1 MNTVIAKNSVVLGR
15 SSFAGERGSLAGRRF
30 TPAESRGTLQIRAAG
45 LKEIKSRNDSV
56 KNTKK
61 ITDAMKLVAAAKVRR
76 AQDAVVNGRPFSEAL
91 VKVLFGVN
99 QKLAAE
105 DVDSPLCT
113 IRPVKKV
120 MLMCVTGDRG
130 LCGGYNSFVIK
141 KTEQRAMELQ
151 SQGLEVSIITIGRKG
166 ESYFKRRPQYNMAKT
181 FNLGQ
186 NPNSKQAQGIADEI
200 YADFVSGEVDK
211 VEMIFTKFVSL
222 ISSKPIVQTL
232 VPLSPQ
238 GELCDVDGN
247 CVDAAEDEVFQLT
260 TSEGK
265 LSVERSSTPVET
277 GDLDA
282 SLIFEQEPAQILDA
296 LLPLYLNSQL
306 LRSLQESLA
315 SELAARMNAMSNAS
329 DNAKE
334 LSKNLSRIY
343 NRGRQAKITTELS
356 EICAGAAST

>member
-1 MNTVIAKNSVVLGR
+1 MSAHALSTRRCGFSGDTAALSTRKAISAQGR
-15 SSFAGERGSLAGRRF
+15 GA
-30 TPAESRGTLQIRAAG
+30 LQVRAAG
-45 LKEIKSRNDSV
+45 LKEIKVRNDSV

-91 VKVLFGVN
+91 VKVLYGVN
-99 QKLAAE
+99 QKLRTE
-105 DVDSPLCT
+105 DVDSPLCN
-113 IRPVKKV
+113 IRPVRKV
-120 MLMCVTGDRG
+120 LLTCVTGDRG

-141 KTEQRAMELQ
+141 KTELRAKELMA
-151 SQGLEVSIITIGRKG
+151 QGVEVCLMCIGKKGIT
-166 ESYFKRRPQYNMAKT
+166 YFKRRPQYNMVKQVE
-181 FNLGQ
+181 LGQ

-200 YADFVSGEVDK
+200 YADFVSGDVDK
-211 VEMIFTKFVSL
+211 VEMVFTKFVSL
-222 ISSKPIVQTL
+222 ISSSPIVQTL
-232 VPLSPQ
+232 VPLSPE

-247 CVDAAEDEVFQLT
+247 CVDAADDEVFKLT
-260 TSEGK
+260 TTGGK
-265 LSVERSSTPVET
+265 LSVERTVMPVTT

-334 LSKNLSRIY
+334 LSKTLSRIY
-343 NRGRQAKITTELS
+343 NRGRQAKITTELA
-356 EICAGAAST
+356 EICSGSIA

>member
-1 MNTVIAKNSVVLGR
+1 VLY
-15 SSFAGERGSLAGRRF
+15 
-30 TPAESRGTLQIRAAG
+30 
-45 LKEIKSRNDSV
+45 
-56 KNTKK
+56 
-61 ITDAMKLVAAAKVRR
+61 
-76 AQDAVVNGRPFSEAL
+76 
-91 VKVLFGVN
+91 GVN
-99 QKLAAE
+99 QKLRNE
-105 DVDSPLCT
+105 DVDSPLCN

-120 MLMCVTGDRG
+120 LLTCVTGDRG

-141 KTEQRAMELQ
+141 KTEQRAKELM
-151 SQGLEVSIITIGRKG
+151 GMGVEVCLMCIGKKGIT
-166 ESYFKRRPQYNMAKT
+166 YFKRRPQYNMVKSVE
-181 FNLGQ
+181 LGQ

-211 VEMIFTKFVSL
+211 VEMVFTKFVSL
-222 ISSKPIVQTL
+222 ISSSPIVQTL
-232 VPLSPQ
+232 VPLSPE
-238 GELCDVDGN
+238 GELCDTDGN
-247 CVDAAEDEVFQLT
+247 CIDAADDEVFKLT

-265 LSVERSSTPVET
+265 FSVERTAMPVAT

-334 LSKNLSRIY
+334 LSKSLSRIY
-343 NRGRQAKITTELS
+343 NRGRQAKITTELA
-356 EICAGAAST
+356 EICSGAA